1 MRRRFLKAILLA
13 FAVVLP
19 ATEVEAGIALNL
31 DFGSANQA
39 PSSAF
44 GAASG
49 QAGTWNQISNL
60 VTNSGI
66 LDVTGAATSVA
77 ISISTDFMNGSSG
90 ASSTDGEFLMVDNYF
105 SFNRPWS
112 LTISGLTNGLYD
124 FYLYEPAN
132 LAVSTGAG
140 SLNGSAFL
148 DINGGYS
155 GSFVLGSNYHKL
167 SNVSVVGGTA
177 NATGAGGQFVGLAGM
192 QIVPASVAPVPE
204 AGSLMIWAGLA
215 TIGLIAF
222 RRLS

>member
-1 MRRRFLKAILLA
+1 MNCRILKAILLA
-13 FAVVLP
+13 FAGVLP
-19 ATEVEAGIALNL
+19 TTEVDAGIALNL
-31 DFGSANQA
+31 DFGSANSA

-77 ISISTDFMNGSSG
+77 ISISTDFMNGNFAPGPS
-90 ASSTDGEFLMVDNYF
+90 DGELLMSDNYF
-105 SFNRPWS
+105 SFNPPWS

-124 FYLYEPAN
+124 FYLYEPSHPT
-132 LAVSTGAG
+132 VSTGAG
-140 SLNGSAFL
+140 SLNGIPFV

-167 SNVSVVGGTA
+167 SSVSVVGGTA
-177 NATGAGGQFVGLAGM
+177 IATGAGGQFKGLAGM
-192 QIVPASVAPVPE
+192 QIVPVSVAPVPE
-204 AGSLMIWAGLA
+204 AGSMMIWAGLA